1 MIRRQTLKIP
11 LIFCTWVKTPPLI
24 RLNKVSRE
32 RESAN
37 WRRRRI
43 LRASPVCS
51 RFHLFL
57 LFHAEKSN
65 NASRVQP
72 RSQVFILNKFWTN
85 KNNRLCL
92 QQRLGWMA
100 GDNTIGSFEEH
111 KLDIFVYKI
120 LCLYLLRKKCCKLYR
135 KIRFDVFTQ
144 LWLPEHIEKQRF
156 AAVAMADVP
165 FRVQRRTRLHTGYRK
180 CQVSALI

>member
-1 MIRRQTLKIP
+1 MIRRQTLKIL
-11 LIFCTWVKTPPLI
+11 LIFCTWVQTPPLI

-32 RESAN
+32 RESPN

-92 QQRLGWMA
+92 QQLLGWMA

-111 KLDIFVYKI
+111 KLDIFVSKI
-120 LCLYLLRKKCCKLYR
+120 LCLHLLRKKCCKLDR
-135 KIRFDVFTQ
+135 KIWFF
-144 LWLPEHIEKQRF
+144 H
-156 AAVAMADVP
+156 AAVATRTYWKTAVRGSSDGRRP
-165 FRVQRRTRLHTGYRK
+165 FPSATKDTSARRLP
-180 CQVSALI
+180 